1 MFSIIYEPVHGII
14 YKNSK
19 KEKRVMRHLEIHKF
33 CDATLNRVLEG
44 LKSYNNNVKFGYE
57 QRKLTDDEVE
67 YLKLFEE
74 EIEVRLKYRNQMRR
88 WEITPMDTSEKLMPN
103 NGQAVSQLVC
113 SRVIGCLMYAM
124 ACTRPDI
131 AFAVV
136 KLSMYTSNPG
146 AAGKEAKW
154 LRNLML
160 EIPLWSKPIA
170 LISIRCASATM
181 LARAYSQM
189 YNGKSRHLNVR
200 HSMIPELIMNGGGIV
215 RYYEIGAIYHN
226 KVIEDYLYHK
236 KLHEPLAV
244 AKPAGMKAKDWT
256 LLMVPL
262 RATVRESANT
272 QRSLSK
278 MEPLISKELKLLKE
292 SKGQTAVLYSRW
304 CIIAAHMHDLGAS
317 TDILLLADEIMLR
330 STQSESDT

>member
-1 MFSIIYEPVHGII
+1 MSFPRVEKHILFSIIYEPVHGII

-19 KEKRVMRHLEIHKF
+19 KEKRAMRHSKIHKF

-44 LKSYNNNVKFGYE
+44 LKSYNNDVKYGYV
-57 QRKLTDDEVE
+57 QRELTNDEV
-67 YLKLFEE
+67 K
-74 EIEVRLKYRNQMRR
+74 
-88 WEITPMDTSEKLMPN
+88 
-103 NGQAVSQLVC
+103 
-113 SRVIGCLMYAM
+113 VIGCLMYAM

-136 KLSMYTSNPG
+136 KLSRYTSNPG

-160 EIPLWSKPIA
+160 EIPLWSKPTA

-189 YNGKSRHLNVR
+189 YNRKSRHLDVR
-200 HSMIPELIMNGGGIV
+200 HSMIPELIMNGGGIYRV
-215 RYYEIGAIYHN
+215 CEAPSEGSRLRAEGSRLRAEGSDVNVTKRAIYHN
-226 KVIEDYLYHK
+226 KVVSKPGYDK
-236 KLHEPLAV
+236 QWQATKLHEPLAE

-256 LLMVPL
+256 RCCTL

-278 MEPLISKELKLLKE
+278 TEPLISKELKLPKE
-292 SKGQTAVLYSRW
+292 SKGQTAVLYSHW
-304 CIIAAHMHDLGAS
+304 CITAARWETISGGHRRIS
-317 TDILLLADEIMLR
+317 
-330 STQSESDT
+330 SYC